1 MTWWQKN
8 RRILA
13 PLSAAVLAAVLYG
26 PAGAGM
32 FWSIVAFFFFW
43 IIAARLLRPDPYAAL
58 FDQAE
63 GLLVDPKLLA
73 QELRVAE
80 GRLRTIRRDSFRLN
94 DRDIRQTV
102 GAISGSAKQM
112 IREVKANPAEFP
124 RVQKALGSYLGHLE
138 TVTGSLLTLQ
148 REGEDSQSLTD
159 RTRQTLD
166 ELAETFDKYRRKM
179 VDDDRLELDVR
190 LELLERSMQRD
201 GLKRAATDLNRRS

>member
-32 FWSIVAFFFFW
+32 LWSIVAFFFFW

-148 REGEDSQSLTD
+148 REGEDSQALTD

>member
-1 MTWWQKN
+1 LTWWQKN

>member
-8 RRILA
+8 RRLLA

-102 GAISGSAKQM
+102 GVITGSAKQM
-112 IREVKANPAEFP
+112 IRDVKANPGEFP

-148 REGEDSQSLTD
+148 REGEDSPALTD

-201 GLKRAATDLNRRS
+201 GLQRAASDLNRRP

>member
-80 GRLRTIRRDSFRLN
+80 GRLRTIRRNSFRLN

-102 GAISGSAKQM
+102 GVISGSAKQM

-148 REGEDSQSLTD
+148 REGEDSQALTD